1 MSHPSTVFVAGSR
14 QISRLPAEVGRR
26 LDTMIEKGFQ
36 ILVGD
41 ANGADKAVQRYLA
54 DKSYPNVLVHCM
66 KDHCRNN
73 VGNWPTR
80 EVAAPRGVRGF
91 DYYSLKDRTMAETA
105 EYGLMLWDGK
115 SKGTVNNVV
124 SLSRDHKP
132 VVVYI
137 APTRQFRTVKA
148 LDDLRVLLAQG
159 DSDSVER
166 IVNELHLEVQSHR
179 AAG

>member
-1 MSHPSTVFVAGSR
+1 MSHPSIVFVAGSR
-14 QISRLPAEVGRR
+14 QISRLPAEVRSR

-41 ANGADKAVQRYLA
+41 ANGADRAVQRYLA
-54 DKSYPNVLVHCM
+54 ERSYPNVLVHCM

-80 EVAAPRGVRGF
+80 EVAAPRGAKGF
-91 DYYSLKDRTMAETA
+91 DYYSLKDRAMAEKA

-124 SLSRDHKP
+124 NLSRDRKP
-132 VVVYI
+132 VVVYV
-137 APTRQFRTVKA
+137 APTKQFQTIKTS
-148 LDDLRVLLAQG
+148 DDLRELLAQG

-166 IVNELHLEVQSHR
+166 IVNELHLGFLVQR
-179 AAG
+179 VAG

>member
-1 MSHPSTVFVAGSR
+1 MSHPSIVFVAGSR
-14 QISRLPAEVGRR
+14 QISRLPAEVRSR

-54 DKSYPNVLVHCM
+54 DKSYQNVLVHCM

-73 VGNWPTR
+73 VGQWPTR
-80 EVAAPRGVRGF
+80 EVDAPRGARGF
-91 DYYSLKDRTMAETA
+91 DYYSLKDRAMADAA

-124 SLSRDHKP
+124 NLSRDRKP
-132 VVVYI
+132 VVVYV
-137 APTRQFRTVKA
+137 ATTKQFRTIKSP
-148 LDDLRVLLAQG
+148 DDLRDLLAQG
-159 DSDSVER
+159 DSDSVDR
-166 IVNELHLEVQSHR
+166 IVSELHLELQSHR
-179 AAG
+179 ASG

>member
-1 MSHPSTVFVAGSR
+1 MSHPSIVFVAGSR
-14 QISRLPAEVGRR
+14 QISRLPAEVGSR

-41 ANGADKAVQRYLA
+41 ANGADKAIQRYLA
-54 DKSYPNVLVHCM
+54 DRSYPNVLVHCM

-80 EVAAPRGVRGF
+80 EVAAPRGARGF
-91 DYYSLKDRTMAETA
+91 DYYSLKDRAMAETA

-124 SLSRDHKP
+124 NLSRDHKP
-132 VVVYI
+132 VVVYV
-137 APTRQFRTVKA
+137 APTRQFRTVKTV
-148 LDDLRVLLAQG
+148 DDLRDLLAQG